1 MKTLNFAAVDLG
13 ASSGRVMLARFDG
26 GRLSLE
32 ESHRFPNGPVGVL
45 GSQHWDVLRLFAEIK
60 HGLAL
65 AARPA
70 GLDGIGLDTWGL
82 DFALLDRDDRLV
94 GNPFHYRDA
103 RTDGMP
109 ERAFQRVPRE
119 EIFERTGIQFMPI
132 NSLYQMLAMVEA
144 RAAALEAAETFLM
157 MPDLFN
163 FWLSGHK
170 GVEFTNATNTQ
181 MYDQRAGDW
190 AWPLLEKLGLPT
202 RLLGPVT
209 PPATV
214 LGPLLAG
221 VAEELGL
228 SAGVP
233 VIAPACHD
241 TAAAVAAVP
250 AAGGR
255 WAAQGEHWAY
265 ISSGTWSLVGAEVA
279 QPVINAQSL
288 AGNFTNEG
296 GVAGTVRLL
305 KNVSGL
311 WLLQECM
318 RGWAERGEARSYEWL
333 LAAAEAAPAFAAL
346 VDPDDPAFLHPADMP
361 AALGEYCARTGQP
374 APAGQAALARCIFES
389 LALKYRW
396 VLEKLEAVLGYRLDV
411 IHIVGGGALNGLLC
425 QLTADATGRLVIA
438 GPVEAA
444 ALGNALVQ
452 AMALGELASLAEARA
467 LLRES
472 FELRRYEPRAGGGW
486 EDAFQ
491 KLEALVERG
500 ERS

>member
-1 MKTLNFAAVDLG
+1 MKNLTLAAVDLG
-13 ASSGRVMLARFDG
+13 ASSGRVMRASFDG
-26 GRLSLE
+26 RRLSLE
-32 ESHRFPNGPVGVL
+32 EAYRFPNGPVRLL
-45 GSQHWDVLRLFAEIK
+45 GSQHWDALRLFSDIK
-60 HGLAL
+60 QGLAL

-70 GLDGIGLDTWGL
+70 GLDGLGLDTWGV
-82 DFALLDRDDRLV
+82 DFGLLDRDDRLV

-103 RTDGMP
+103 RTDGVP
-109 ERAFQRVPRE
+109 ERAFQRVLRE
-119 EIFERTGIQFMPI
+119 EIFERTGIQVMPI
-132 NSLYQMLAMVEA
+132 NTLYQLLAMVEA
-144 RAAALEAAETFLM
+144 HAAALQAAETLLM

-163 FWLSGHK
+163 FWLSGQK
-170 GVEFTNATNTQ
+170 AVEFTNATTTQ

-202 RLLGPVT
+202 HILGPVT

-214 LGPLLAG
+214 LGPLLAS

-228 SAGVP
+228 RAGVP

-241 TAAAVAAVP
+241 TGAAVAAVP
-250 AAGGR
+250 AEGSR
-255 WAAQGEHWAY
+255 WAY
-265 ISSGTWSLVGAEVA
+265 ISSGTWSLVGVEVA
-279 QPVINAQSL
+279 EPVINQQSL

-318 RGWAERGEARSYEWL
+318 RTWAERGEARSYDWL

-361 AALGEYCARTGQP
+361 AVLAAYCARS
-374 APAGQAALARCIFES
+374 GQAAPGSQPALARCIFES

-396 VLEKLEAVLGYRLDV
+396 VLEKLEALLGYRLEV
-411 IHIVGGGALNGLLC
+411 IHIVGGGAQNGLLC

-444 ALGNALVQ
+444 ALGNALAQ

-472 FELRRYEPRAGGGW
+472 CELRRYEPRAGGGW
-486 EDAFQ
+486 EEAYQ
-491 KLEALVERG
+491 KLETLVQRG
-500 ERS
+500 ESS

>member
-1 MKTLNFAAVDLG
+1 MR
-13 ASSGRVMLARFDG
+13 ASFDG
-26 GRLSLE
+26 RRLSLDE
-32 ESHRFPNGPVGVL
+32 AHRFPNGPVRVL
-45 GSQHWDVLRLFAEIK
+45 GSQHWDALRLFAEIK

-82 DFALLDRDDRLV
+82 DFGLLDRDDHLV
-94 GNPFHYRDA
+94 GNPYHYRDA

-132 NSLYQMLAMVEA
+132 NTLYQLLSMVEA
-144 RAAALEAAETFLM
+144 HSAALDAAQTLLL

-163 FWLSGHK
+163 FWLAGRK
-170 GVEFTNATNTQ
+170 AVEFTNATTTQ

-190 AWPLLEKLGLPT
+190 AWPLLERLGLPVHILP
-202 RLLGPVT
+202 RVAR
-209 PPATV
+209 PATV
-214 LGPLLAG
+214 LGPLLDS
-221 VAEELGL
+221 VAEEIG
-228 SAGVP
+228 AGANVP

-241 TAAAVAAVP
+241 TGAAVAAVP
-250 AAGGR
+250 AAEGR
-255 WAAQGEHWAY
+255 WAY

-279 QPVINAQSL
+279 RPVITSQSL
-288 AGNFTNEG
+288 ADNFTNEG

-311 WLLQECM
+311 WLLQEC
-318 RGWAERGEARSYEWL
+318 RRVWAERGAGRSYEWL
-333 LAAAEAAPAFAAL
+333 LAAAEAAQPFAAL

-361 AALGEYCARTGQP
+361 AALAEYCVRAGQP
-374 APAGQAALARCIFES
+374 APASQPALARCIFES

-396 VLEKLEAVLGYRLDV
+396 VLEKLEGLLGYRLDV
-411 IHIVGGGALNGLLC
+411 IHIVGGGALNVLLC
-425 QLTADATGRLVIA
+425 QLTADAAGRPVIA

-452 AMALGELASLAEARA
+452 AIALGELASLADARGIV
-467 LLRES
+467 RES
-472 FELRRYEPRAGGGW
+472 FELRRYKPRAGDGW
-486 EDAFQ
+486 D
-491 KLEALVERG
+491 EAYAKMERLVC
-500 ERS
+500 SQSA

>member
-1 MKTLNFAAVDLG
+1 MKTLRLAAVDLG
-13 ASSGRVMLARFDG
+13 ASNGRVMRASFDG
-26 GRLSLE
+26 RRLSLAE
-32 ESHRFPNGPVGVL
+32 AHRFANGPVRVL

-70 GLDGIGLDTWGL
+70 GLDGIGLDTWGV
-82 DFALLDRDDRLV
+82 DFALLDRDDQLV
-94 GNPFHYRDA
+94 GQPFHYRDA

-109 ERAFQRVPRE
+109 ERVFQRVPRE

-132 NSLYQMLAMVEA
+132 NTLYQLFAMVEA
-144 RAAALEAAETFLM
+144 RAAALEAAQTLLL

-163 FWLSGHK
+163 FWLSGRK
-170 GVEFTNATNTQ
+170 AVEFTNATTTQ

-190 AWPLLEKLGLPT
+190 AWPLLERLGLPT
-202 RLLGPVT
+202 RLLPPVAT
-209 PPATV
+209 PATV

-221 VAEELGL
+221 VAEELGV

-241 TAAAVAAVP
+241 TGAAVAAVP
-250 AAGGR
+250 AGEGR
-255 WAAQGEHWAY
+255 WAY

-279 QPVINAQSL
+279 QPVITPQSL

-311 WLLQECM
+311 WLMQECQ
-318 RGWAERGEARSYEWL
+318 RVWAERGAERSLAWL
-333 LAAAEAAPAFAAL
+333 LAAAAAAPPFAAL

-361 AALGEYCARTGQP
+361 AALADYCARAGQP
-374 APAGQAALARCIFES
+374 APASEGALARGILES

-396 VLEKLEAVLGYRLDV
+396 VLEKLESLLGYRLDTV
-411 IHIVGGGALNGLLC
+411 HIVGGGAQNALLC
-425 QLTADATGRLVIA
+425 QFTADATGRPVIA
-438 GPVEAA
+438 GPVEAT
-444 ALGNALVQ
+444 ALGNALAQ
-452 AMALGELASLAEARA
+452 AMALGEVASLAEARA
-467 LLRES
+467 IIRAS
-472 FELRRYEPRAGGGW
+472 FELQRYEPSGGAGW
-486 EDAFQ
+486 DEAYA
-491 KLEALVERG
+491 KLEALVQRG
-500 ERS
+500 DANAA